1 MLFNLLNNS
10 FYRKLYTAHIR
21 TVLNE
26 SLDTSV
32 IRNEINHLQQLGYSS
47 ADNDQNKGFSI
58 QDYFSNVESALWTG
72 WGFGG
77 IMSSID
83 ARKEYLYNHPEV
95 SLVPPI
101 LYGLNVSN
109 NIITVNEVFTVHGKA
124 ISERRQPVGHN
135 VNIRYAGVGFKQGS

>member
-1 MLFNLLNNS
+1 MYNLLNNS

-109 NIITVNEVFTVHGKA
+109 NIITVNSIHKSNYSSIGIIITLILTLNPF
-124 ISERRQPVGHN
+124 S
-135 VNIRYAGVGFKQGS
+135 